1 MKGYH
6 IYFIVLKLLL
16 IIQLILVF
24 CKKMSQTMEI
34 YIISDTIFKISVGA
48 YLLIFFNMYTFPGL
62 DYEDTIIL
70 RFSGMI
76 LLWDIDFG
84 SLLKIIRRY
93 IPSLPRIALLEKKLA

>member
-1 MKGYH
+1 MPQLPLKRKDIIEMKGYH

-62 DYEDTIIL
+62 EYEDTIIL

-84 SLLKIIRRY
+84 SL
-93 IPSLPRIALLEKKLA
+93 